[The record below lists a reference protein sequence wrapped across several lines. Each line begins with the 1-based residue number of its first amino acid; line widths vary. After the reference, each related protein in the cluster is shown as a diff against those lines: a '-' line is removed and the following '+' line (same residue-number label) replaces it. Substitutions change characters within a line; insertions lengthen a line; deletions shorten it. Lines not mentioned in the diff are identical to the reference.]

1 MLWLT
6 LDVSLSNLELF
17 SSMVIL
23 FWQGDMI
30 RSADYVIVG
39 AGAAGCVLAN
49 RLSENPSCQVVLLEA
64 GGKNWNPLLK
74 IPLMTG
80 LLLRSSYANWLYK
93 TEPEPRLNGRRLNWA
108 RGKVLGGSTSIN
120 GMVYMRGLPSDYD
133 HWAQRGLKGWSYA
146 DVLPYFKKSEYS
158 DRIAGMHRG
167 HNGPLQVTRANLRN
181 PLFEVYNKAAQQAGH
196 QLCDDFSL
204 PDAHGTGYYDFTIG
218 NGRRISAA
226 SAYLDPIS
234 SRPNLTIVTDAH
246 VAGLTISQQL
256 RATGLK
262 FKRAGQDYFIEARCE
277 IILSGGA
284 INSPQ
289 LLMLSG
295 IGPQDHLKSHGI
307 QTHLHAPGVGQ
318 GLQDHLLVRVEHECL
333 RDVTIDRLRRP
344 DRAAIAFLQAFFFGT
359 GPASTFP
366 LEAGGLY
373 KSHDNLEIPDL
384 QSHFLPGFSSASLR
398 LPYFSQVLPQ
408 DRGAG
413 FFSNI
418 YQLRPESEGSVTLSS
433 ADPFAPVQIRPN
445 YLSSDKDRQVLRQG
459 VKILRDIFKQKAFD
473 GWRGAELSPGPA
485 CQSDQAI
492 DDWIAQ
498 TADTAYHPTSTCK
511 MGAEN
516 DKMAVLDEKLCVRG
530 IESLRV
536 VDASSFP
543 SIPSGNTA
551 APTMMLAEKAADMIQ
566 EKARH

>member
-1 MLWLT
+1 
-6 LDVSLSNLELF
+6 
-17 SSMVIL
+17 
-23 FWQGDMI
+23 
-30 RSADYVIVG
+30 
-39 AGAAGCVLAN
+39 
-49 RLSENPSCQVVLLEA
+49 
-64 GGKNWNPLLK
+64 
-74 IPLMTG
+74 
-80 LLLRSSYANWLYK
+80 
-93 TEPEPRLNGRRLNWA
+93 
-108 RGKVLGGSTSIN
+108 
-120 GMVYMRGLPSDYD
+120 
-133 HWAQRGLKGWSYA
+133 
-146 DVLPYFKKSEYS
+146 
-158 DRIAGMHRG
+158 
-167 HNGPLQVTRANLRN
+167 
-181 PLFEVYNKAAQQAGH
+181 
-196 QLCDDFSL
+196 
-204 PDAHGTGYYDFTIG
+204 
-218 NGRRISAA
+218 
-226 SAYLDPIS
+226 
-234 SRPNLTIVTDAH
+234 
-246 VAGLTISQQL
+246 
-256 RATGLK
+256 
-262 FKRAGQDYFIEARCE
+262 
-277 IILSGGA
+277 
-284 INSPQ
+284 
-289 LLMLSG
+289 
-295 IGPQDHLKSHGI
+295 
-307 QTHLHAPGVGQ
+307 
-318 GLQDHLLVRVEHECL
+318 
-333 RDVTIDRLRRP
+333 
-344 DRAAIAFLQAFFFGT
+344 
-359 GPASTFP
+359 
-366 LEAGGLY
+366 
-373 KSHDNLEIPDL
+373 
-384 QSHFLPGFSSASLR
+384 

-551 APTMMLAEKAADMIQ
+551 APTMMLAEKVADMIQ